1 MTWSQLGP
9 LLWQGTVET
18 VYMTLWASV
27 IAYALGL
34 PLGILLVITRRDHIL
49 PMPIGFCA
57 ASPINTTRLRKGS
70 FFSST

>member
-27 IAYALGL
+27 VSYLLGL
-34 PLGILLVITRRDHIL
+34 PLGVLLVITR
-49 PMPIGFCA
+49 
-57 ASPINTTRLRKGS
+57 
-70 FFSST
+70 